1 MPRRKDIG
9 LSRRRVRDED
19 ETEIGEDGA
28 EVVDDSASEDSGF
41 TDDEFD
47 EDNESEET
55 YSDDET
61 AAAVHDS
68 TKHPGVNG
76 STPVAVVEQGRG
88 DTQLMLNGI
97 RNGGDGDGEAVDFD
111 QMGER
116 DNAGGS
122 QAAEGAVVG
131 TPVKKQSDRKS
142 KSRRKTTEPSRS
154 SDQTPSPT
162 PVNET
167 PFERKRREAEEYRK
181 KRESDPSFVPNRGTF
196 FMHDHRS
203 DSGGG
208 NGFRPFG
215 RGRGRN
221 GFNNFAR
228 YGLFGVATGLLLGVL
243 LTTIVDS
250 TPDTGGA
257 WKHDMHE
264 EIVAAEREREQQRPQ
279 RPQRQ
284 GEQRTVPQ
292 ASQTSQSVPNTTTQ
306 HQQQTQPASAPRPA
320 NNNHPPNRFF
330 DTTVNKGNVQIRVSL
345 PGMKE
350 SKVFDDFSVK
360 IYTKLPYHR
369 PPLRRDKPV
378 RISLPEALPRYIYP
392 AISRSFVFI
401 PRAMRPGGSGFTR
414 GGIVG
419 GGLGPTPRRGSLAG
433 SYRGGIQTS
442 SVYGGTSTHAPSV
455 AMSRRSSIHQDFVR
469 PPISF
474 GNIPAVNPRGQSPS
488 MRPIVRLPPNAPIMG
503 QRDQV
508 PPPHDG
514 AYAPMS
520 AISADGG
527 LITQPQDNAI
537 IAPALDIQP
546 SEPKSAHREHHVSL
560 PMHQPKPQKTVS
572 VENIETPVQY
582 NFANTNYP
590 TPGPYSD
597 GIPTPG
603 YVNPQHNRVPSYPS
617 QPSTTPHSQIPD
629 QAVHARPFQPAYPQP
644 GYYYPVP
651 PHAMYPPPPALHPQP
666 PMPHHIQ
673 GPPPPYVPSPAAMP
687 YVPQA
692 QLPGPAMPPPGAPM
706 SETFAQE
713 QNGTVYFYN
722 SSQLYQ
728 GGYPQYMPPVAMVP
742 PGSGQPDSQVPGA
755 VHMNGMYYYPQMVPV
770 PMVPQ
775 GPVYYG

>member
-19 ETEIGEDGA
+19 ETEIGEDGV

-55 YSDDET
+55 YSEDEA

-68 TKHPGVNG
+68 TKHPGLNG
-76 STPVAVVEQGRG
+76 SATVAVVDQGRG

-97 RNGGDGDGEAVDFD
+97 RSGGEGGGEVVDFD
-111 QMGER
+111 RMGEQDDVG
-116 DNAGGS
+116 DN
-122 QAAEGAVVG
+122 QTVEGAAAG
-131 TPVKKQSDRKS
+131 SSAKKPAEKKS
-142 KSRRKTTEPSRS
+142 KSRRKTTEASRS

-221 GFNNFAR
+221 GFNNF
-228 YGLFGVATGLLLGVL
+228 T
-243 LTTIVDS
+243 S

-279 RPQRQ
+279 RQ
-284 GEQRTVPQ
+284 GEQRPVPQ
-292 ASQTSQSVPNTTTQ
+292 ASQTSQAVPNTTHQ
-306 HQQQTQPASAPRPA
+306 HQQSQPASAPRPVT
-320 NNNHPPNRFF
+320 NSHPPTRFF
-330 DTTVNKGNVQIRVSL
+330 DTTVQKGTVQIRVSL
-345 PGMKE
+345 PGVKE
-350 SKVFDDFSVK
+350 PKVFEEFPVK
-360 IYTKLPYHR
+360 VYTKLPYHR

-433 SYRGGIQTS
+433 SYRGGMQTG

-455 AMSRRSSIHQDFVR
+455 AAMSRRSSIHQDYVR
-469 PPISF
+469 PPINF
-474 GNIPAVNPRGQSPS
+474 GNIPAVNTRGQSPS
-488 MRPIVRLPPNAPIMG
+488 MRQMVRLPPNAPIMG

-508 PPPHDG
+508 PLPHD
-514 AYAPMS
+514 AAFAPMS

-527 LITQPQDNAI
+527 LVQPQDNAI
-537 IAPALDIQP
+537 IAPTSETQP
-546 SEPKSAHREHHVSL
+546 SEPKSAHREHHVPL

-603 YVNPQHNRVPSYPS
+603 YANPQHNRVPSYPS
-617 QPSTTPHSQIPD
+617 QPSTTPHSQLPD

-644 GYYYPVP
+644 GYYYHVP
-651 PHAMYPPPPALHPQP
+651 PHAMYPPPPQALHPQP

-706 SETFAQE
+706 GTIAQE
-713 QNGTVYFYN
+713 SNGTVYYYD
-722 SSQLYQ
+722 SSQLFQ
-728 GGYPQYMPPVAMVP
+728 GGYPPYMPPVAMAP
-742 PGSGQPDSQVPGA
+742 PGSGPQPESQVPGA
-755 VHMNGMYYYPQMVPV
+755 VQMNGMYYYPQMVPV

>member
-19 ETEIGEDGA
+19 EAEAGEEGA
-28 EVVDDSASEDSGF
+28 EAVDDSVSEDSGF

-55 YSDDET
+55 HSDDET
-61 AAAVHDS
+61 AAVNES
-68 TKHPGVNG
+68 TKATEVNG
-76 STPVAVVEQGRG
+76 SATVAVVEQGRG

-97 RNGGDGDGEAVDFD
+97 RSAGDVDVVDFD
-111 QMGER
+111 HMGEH
-116 DNAGGS
+116 DGDDGVKATDSNTPGD
-122 QAAEGAVVG
+122 AA
-131 TPVKKQSDRKS
+131 KKQSDRKS
-142 KSRRKTTEPSRS
+142 KGRRKATESSKS
-154 SDQTPSPT
+154 SDQTPSQT

-181 KRESDPSFVPNRGTF
+181 KREADPSFVPNRGAF

-203 DSGGG
+203 DSAGA

-221 GFNNFAR
+221 GFNTFAS
-228 YGLFGVATGLLLGVL
+228 A
-243 LTTIVDS
+243 
-250 TPDTGGA
+250 PDAGGA

-264 EIVAAEREREQQRPQ
+264 EIVAAEKDRERQRV
-279 RPQRQ
+279 QRQ
-284 GEQRTVPQ
+284 GEQRSGPQ
-292 ASQTSQSVPNTTTQ
+292 AAQVSQTVPNTIQ
-306 HQQQTQPASAPRPA
+306 HQQQLPPSAPRTV

-345 PGMKE
+345 PGIKE
-350 SKVFDDFSVK
+350 PKVFDDFSVK

-433 SYRGGIQTS
+433 SYRGGMQTG

-488 MRPIVRLPPNAPIMG
+488 MRPIVRLPANAPIVG
-503 QRDQV
+503 QRDSG
-508 PPPHDG
+508 PPSDG
-514 AYAPMS
+514 AFGSMS
-520 AISADGG
+520 AVTATDGDFSQQDNGAMG
-527 LITQPQDNAI
+527 LI
-537 IAPALDIQP
+537 
-546 SEPKSAHREHHVSL
+546 SEFQSSEHKVAHREHHASL

-572 VENIETPVQY
+572 VENIETPVTY

-603 YVNPQHNRVPSYPS
+603 YANPQHTRMPSYPS
-617 QPSTTPHSQIPD
+617 QPSTTPHSQLPD
-629 QAVHARPFQPAYPQP
+629 QSIHARPFQPAYQP

-651 PHAMYPPPPALHPQP
+651 PHAIYPPPMHQQP
-666 PMPHHIQ
+666 PMPHQIQ
-673 GPPPPYVPSPAAMP
+673 GPPPPYVSSPAGIS

-692 QLPGPAMPPPGAPM
+692 QMPGPGMAPPPGPM
-706 SETFAQE
+706 GTIAQE
-713 QNGTVYFYN
+713 SNGTVYYYD
-722 SSQLYQ
+722 SSQMFHH
-728 GGYPQYMPPVAMVP
+728 GGYPQYMPPPVAMVP
-742 PGSGQPDSQVPGA
+742 QNAAPQPESQVPGA
-755 VHMNGMYYYPQMVPV
+755 IHANGMYYYPPMVPV
-770 PMVPQ
+770 PIVPQ

>member
-1 MPRRKDIG
+1 MPRRKDVG

-19 ETEIGEDGA
+19 EAEVGEEGA
-28 EVVDDSASEDSGF
+28 EVLDDSASEDSAF

-61 AAAVHDS
+61 AAAGHDS
-68 TKHPGVNG
+68 TKKPGANG
-76 STPVAVVEQGRG
+76 SATVAAVEQGRG
-88 DTQLMLNGI
+88 DTHVMMNGI
-97 RNGGDGDGEAVDFD
+97 RNGGDTEAVDFD
-111 QMGER
+111 ELAEQDGGSSGR
-116 DNAGGS
+116 PADKTAGGS
-122 QAAEGAVVG
+122 G
-131 TPVKKQSDRKS
+131 KKQSDKKS
-142 KSRRKTTEPSRS
+142 KSRRAAAEPPKSAEETPS
-154 SDQTPSPT
+154 QTPST
-162 PVNET
+162 QET
-167 PFERKRREAEEYRK
+167 PLERKRREAEEYRK
-181 KRESDPSFVPNRGTF
+181 KRDADPAFVPNRGAF

-203 DSGGG
+203 ESAGA

-221 GFNNFAR
+221 GFNGFTR
-228 YGLFGVATGLLLGVL
+228 YVISGLTAGIMLGLI
-243 LTTIVDS
+243 LTTTTTCNS
-250 TPDTGGA
+250 SPDAGGA
-257 WKHDMHE
+257 WKHDMHD
-264 EIVAAEREREQQRPQ
+264 EIVAAERERERQRAQRQAEQRPA
-279 RPQRQ
+279 PQ
-284 GEQRTVPQ
+284 PSQ
-292 ASQTSQSVPNTTTQ
+292 ASQPAPQNPHQHQ
-306 HQQQTQPASAPRPA
+306 HQQQYQQQQQQQPQSSSMQKPL
-320 NNNHPPNRFF
+320 NNNHHPPNRFF
-330 DTTVNKGNVQIRVSL
+330 DTTVHKGNVQIRVSL

-350 SKVFDDFSVK
+350 PKIVDDFSVK

-419 GGLGPTPRRGSLAG
+419 GGLGPTPRRGSIAG
-433 SYRGGIQTS
+433 SYRGGMQTG

-474 GNIPAVNPRGQSPS
+474 GNIPAGNPSGPSPS
-488 MRPIVRLPPNAPIMG
+488 MRPIVRLPVAVPVTGGMDHIPQEGSFVPIPGITDGVHQPHM
-503 QRDQV
+503 QEV
-508 PPPHDG
+508 PAG
-514 AYAPMS
+514 E
-520 AISADGG
+520 
-527 LITQPQDNAI
+527 Q
-537 IAPALDIQP
+537 
-546 SEPKSAHREHHVSL
+546 KVAHHASHVPL

-572 VENIETPVQY
+572 VENIETPATGTY

-603 YVNPQHNRVPSYPS
+603 YYNQQHNRVPSYPS
-617 QPSTTPHSQIPD
+617 QTSTTPHSQIPD

-644 GYYYPVP
+644 GYYYPIP
-651 PHAMYPPPPALHPQP
+651 PHAMYPPPMHPQP
-666 PMPHHIQ
+666 PMAHQPQ

-687 YVPQA
+687 YVPQGQMA
-692 QLPGPAMPPPGAPM
+692 APGMAPPGPPIG
-706 SETFAQE
+706 TIAQE
-713 QNGTVYFYN
+713 QNGTVYYYD
-722 SSQLYQ
+722 SSQLYP
-728 GGYPQYMPPVAMVP
+728 GSYPQYMPPVAMVP
-742 PGSGQPDSQVPGA
+742 PTSAPQPESQVPGA
-755 VHMNGMYYYPQMVPV
+755 IHANGMYYYPPMVPV

>member
-19 ETEIGEDGA
+19 ETEAGEDGVEA
-28 EVVDDSASEDSGF
+28 IDDSASEDSGF

-55 YSDDET
+55 YSEDDAA

-76 STPVAVVEQGRG
+76 SATVAVVDQGRG

-97 RNGGDGDGEAVDFD
+97 RGSGEDRGEDRGEVVDFD
-111 QMGER
+111 QMGAQEDAG
-116 DNAGGS
+116 DN
-122 QAAEGAVVG
+122 QTAEGTAAASLA
-131 TPVKKQSDRKS
+131 KKQSERKS
-142 KSRRKTTEPSRS
+142 KSRRKTTETSRS
-154 SDQTPSPT
+154 SEQTPSPT

-196 FMHDHRS
+196 FMHDQRS
-203 DSGGG
+203 TSGGG
-208 NGFRPFG
+208 SGFRGFG

-221 GFNNFAR
+221 GFNNFA
-228 YGLFGVATGLLLGVL
+228 
-243 LTTIVDS
+243 S
-250 TPDTGGA
+250 TPDTGGV
-257 WKHDMHE
+257 WKHDMHAE
-264 EIVAAEREREQQRPQ
+264 LVAAERERESQRL
-279 RPQRQ
+279 
-284 GEQRTVPQ
+284 GEQRPAPQ
-292 ASQTSQSVPNTTTQ
+292 ASQTSQAVPNTSYHQ
-306 HQQQTQPASAPRPA
+306 HQQQSQPASAPRPP
-320 NNNHPPNRFF
+320 NNNHPLNRFF
-330 DTTVNKGNVQIRVSL
+330 DTTVQKGTVQIRVSL
-345 PGMKE
+345 PGVKE
-350 SKVFDDFSVK
+350 PKVFEEFPVK
-360 IYTKLPYHR
+360 VYTKLPYHR

-392 AISRSFVFI
+392 AVSRSFVFI

-433 SYRGGIQTS
+433 SYRGGMQTG
-442 SVYGGTSTHAPSV
+442 SVYGGASTHAGSV
-455 AMSRRSSIHQDFVR
+455 AMSRRSSMHNQEFVR

-488 MRPIVRLPPNAPIMG
+488 MRQIVRLPPNAPIMG
-503 QRDQV
+503 QRDQAIL
-508 PPPHDG
+508 PHDG
-514 AYAPMS
+514 TFAPMS
-520 AISADGG
+520 AISTDGG
-527 LITQPQDNAI
+527 LIQMPDGIVMAQSAS
-537 IAPALDIQP
+537 QQ
-546 SEPKSAHREHHVSL
+546 SEPKHTHREHHVSL

-603 YVNPQHNRVPSYPS
+603 YANPQHNRVPSYPS

-629 QAVHARPFQPAYPQP
+629 QAVHARPFQPTYPQP
-644 GYYYPVP
+644 GYFYHVP
-651 PHAMYPPPPALHPQP
+651 PHAMYPPPPPPALHLQP

-692 QLPGPAMPPPGAPM
+692 QLPGPPMPPPGGPM
-706 SETFAQE
+706 GTIAQE
-713 QNGTVYFYN
+713 SGGTVYYYD

-728 GGYPQYMPPVAMVP
+728 GGYPPYMPPVAMVP
-742 PGSGQPDSQVPGA
+742 PGSGPPPESQVPGA
-755 VHMNGMYYYPQMVPV
+755 VQMNGMYYYPQMVPV